1 MALTNQQYESIM
13 REYELSQN
21 RNRRLLEERENE
33 IYRNIPEYQ
42 KLVESTGS
50 VAKACAKKL
59 LDGDE
64 QALAVLRKQ
73 LAALSQEKKHLL
85 RQHGYP
91 ENYLDPIYDCPYCQ
105 DTGYSTDTDTA
116 INNFESTA
124 DTVFTP
130 DAVAAN
136 SLRRKC
142 RCLRQKEIS
151 LLYEQSN
158 IQKIIE
164 KENFSTLSF
173 EYYEGEDRKR
183 FQEAVRISLDFV
195 QNFEQDYHNL
205 FFYGT
210 VGTGKSFLSGCI
222 ARELLQTGHSVIYFS
237 SSGLFDTLARYS
249 FDAKLKETLYN
260 FYKDLY
266 NCDLVIIDDLGTEV
280 TNSFVTSQL
289 FACLNERILR
299 RKATIISTNLSL
311 EELRDRYSDRI
322 FSRITSNFTICKLS
336 GPDIRIYKKRMR
348 K

>member
-1 MALTNQQYESIM
+1 MALTNQQFVSIM
-13 REYELSQN
+13 RDYELVQN
-21 RNRRLLEERENE
+21 RNRRHLEERENE
-33 IYRNIPEYQ
+33 IYENIPEYR
-42 KLVESTGS
+42 KLAESTGAL
-50 VAKACAKKL
+50 AKACAKNL
-59 LDGDE
+59 LDGEE
-64 QALAVLRKQ
+64 QAIVVLKNKLADLSRQKK
-73 LAALSQEKKHLL
+73 ALLK
-85 RQHGYP
+85 QHGYS
-91 ENYLDPIYDCPYCQ
+91 ESYLEPIYNCTLCR
-105 DTGYSTDTDTA
+105 DTGYLYQT
-116 INNFESTA
+116 EK
-124 DTVFTP
+124 P
-130 DAVAAN
+130 DV
-136 SLRRKC
+136 REKC
-142 RCLRQKEIS
+142 RCFRQKEIA

-158 IQKIIE
+158 IQKTIE

-183 FQEAVRISLDFV
+183 FQEAVRICLDFV
-195 QNFEQDYHNL
+195 QNFEQDYQNL

-222 ARELLQTGHSVIYFS
+222 ARELLQSGHSVIYFS
-237 SSGLFDTLARYS
+237 SAGLFDTLARYT
-249 FDAKLKETLYN
+249 FDATAKEALYN

-289 FACLNERILR
+289 FGCLNERYLR

-336 GPDIRIYKKRMR
+336 GPDIRIYKKRMH

>member
-1 MALTNQQYESIM
+1 MALTNQQFESIM

-33 IYRNIPEYQ
+33 IYRNIPEYE
-42 KLVESTGS
+42 KLVASTGS
-50 VAKACAKKL
+50 LAKACAKKL

-64 QALAVLRKQ
+64 QALVVLRKQ
-73 LAALSQEKKHLL
+73 LAELSLEKKQLL
-85 RQHGYP
+85 KQHGYS
-91 ENYLDPIYDCPYCQ
+91 EDYLEPIYVCSCCR
-105 DTGYSTDTDTA
+105 DTGYT
-116 INNFESTA
+116 
-124 DTVFTP
+124 
-130 DAVAAN
+130 VAAN

-289 FACLNERILR
+289 FACLNERSLR

-311 EELRDRYSDRI
+311 EELRDRYSDRV

>member
-1 MALTNQQYESIM
+1 MALTNQQFVSIM
-13 REYELSQN
+13 REYELVQN

-33 IYRNIPEYQ
+33 IYENIPEYR
-42 KLVESTGS
+42 KLVESTGAL
-50 VAKACAKKL
+50 AKACAKNL
-59 LDGDE
+59 LDGEE
-64 QALAVLRKQ
+64 QAIVVLKNKLAD
-73 LAALSQEKKHLL
+73 LSCQKKTLL
-85 RQHGYP
+85 KQHGYS
-91 ENYLDPIYDCPYCQ
+91 ENYLEPIYNCTLCR
-105 DTGYSTDTDTA
+105 DTGYLHPT
-116 INNFESTA
+116 ES
-124 DTVFTP
+124 P
-130 DAVAAN
+130 DI
-136 SLRRKC
+136 REKC
-142 RCLRQKEIS
+142 RCFRQKEIA

-158 IQKIIE
+158 IQKTIE

-183 FQEAVRISLDFV
+183 FQEAVRICLDFV
-195 QNFEQDYHNL
+195 QNFEQDYQNL

-222 ARELLQTGHSVIYFS
+222 ARELLQSGHSVIYFS
-237 SSGLFDTLARYS
+237 SAGLFDTLARYT
-249 FDAKLKETLYN
+249 FDATAKEALYN

-289 FACLNERILR
+289 FGCLNERYLR

-336 GPDIRIYKKRMR
+336 GPDIRIYKKRMH

>member
-1 MALTNQQYESIM
+1 MALTNQQFESIM
-13 REYELSQN
+13 RGYELTQN
-21 RNRRLLEERENE
+21 RNRRLLEERETE
-33 IYRNIPEYQ
+33 VYRNIPEYQ

-50 VAKACAKKL
+50 LAKACAKKL

-64 QALAVLRKQ
+64 QALVVLKSE
-73 LAALSQEKKHLL
+73 LAGLSAQKKRLL
-85 RQHGYP
+85 AQHGYQ
-91 ENYLDPIYDCPYCQ
+91 EDYLDPIYNCSLCH
-105 DTGYSTDTDTA
+105 DTGYVSDPA
-116 INNFESTA
+116 GSPQE
-124 DTVFTP
+124 
-130 DAVAAN
+130 
-136 SLRRKC
+136 KC
-142 RCLRQKEIS
+142 RCFRQKEIS

-158 IQKIIE
+158 IQKMIE

-173 EYYEGEDRKR
+173 DYYEGEDRRR

-195 QNFEQDYHNL
+195 QNFEQDYQNL

-222 ARELLQTGHSVIYFS
+222 ARELLQAGHSVIYFS

-249 FDAKLKETLYN
+249 FDAKAKETLYN

-289 FACLNERILR
+289 FGCLNERILR
-299 RKATIISTNLSL
+299 KKATIISTNLNL

>member
-1 MALTNQQYESIM
+1 MALTNQQFVSIM
-13 REYELSQN
+13 RDYELVQN

-33 IYRNIPEYQ
+33 IYANIPEYR
-42 KLVESTGS
+42 KLVESTGAL
-50 VAKACAKKL
+50 AKACTKKL

-64 QALAVLRKQ
+64 QAIVVLKNKLADLTCQ
-73 LAALSQEKKHLL
+73 KKLL
-85 RQHGYP
+85 LKQHGYA
-91 ENYLDPIYDCPYCQ
+91 ENYLEPVYNCPLCR
-105 DTGYSTDTDTA
+105 DTGYLHQ
-116 INNFESTA
+116 TA
-124 DTVFTP
+124 DADV
-130 DAVAAN
+130 
-136 SLRRKC
+136 REKC
-142 RCLRQKEIS
+142 RCFRQKEIA

-158 IQKIIE
+158 IQKTIE

-195 QNFEQDYHNL
+195 QNFEQDYQNL

-222 ARELLQTGHSVIYFS
+222 ARELLQSGHSVIYFS
-237 SSGLFDTLARYS
+237 SAGLFDTLARYS
-249 FDAKLKETLYN
+249 FDAKAKESLYN

-289 FACLNERILR
+289 FGCLNERYLR

-336 GPDIRIYKKRMR
+336 GPDIRIYKKRMH

>member
-1 MALTNQQYESIM
+1 MALTNQQFESIM
-13 REYELSQN
+13 RGYELTQN
-21 RNRRLLEERENE
+21 RNRRLLEERETQV
-33 IYRNIPEYQ
+33 YRNIPEYQ

-50 VAKACAKKL
+50 LAKACAKKL

-64 QALAVLRKQ
+64 QALVVLKSN
-73 LAALSQEKKHLL
+73 LAELSAQKKKLL
-85 RQHGYP
+85 IQHGYQ
-91 ENYLDPIYDCPYCQ
+91 EDYLDPIYDCALCH
-105 DTGYSTDTDTA
+105 DTGYVTGTDSSPQ
-116 INNFESTA
+116 E
-124 DTVFTP
+124 
-130 DAVAAN
+130 
-136 SLRRKC
+136 KC
-142 RCLRQKEIS
+142 RCFRQKEIS

-158 IQKIIE
+158 IQKMIE

-173 EYYEGEDRKR
+173 DYYEGEDRRR

-195 QNFEQDYHNL
+195 QNFEQDYQNL

-222 ARELLQTGHSVIYFS
+222 ARELLQAGNSVIYFS
-237 SSGLFDTLARYS
+237 ASGLFDTLARYS
-249 FDAKLKETLYN
+249 FDTKAKETLYN

-280 TNSFVTSQL
+280 TNAFVTSQL
-289 FACLNERILR
+289 FGCLNERILR
-299 RKATIISTNLSL
+299 RKATIISTNLNL

>member
-1 MALTNQQYESIM
+1 MALTNQQFVSIM
-13 REYELSQN
+13 RDYELVQN

-33 IYRNIPEYQ
+33 IYANIPEYR
-42 KLVESTGS
+42 KLVESTGAL
-50 VAKACAKKL
+50 AKACTKKL

-64 QALAVLRKQ
+64 QAIVVLKNKLADLTCQ
-73 LAALSQEKKHLL
+73 KKFLL
-85 RQHGYP
+85 KQHGYA
-91 ENYLDPIYDCPYCQ
+91 ENYLEPVYNCPLCR
-105 DTGYSTDTDTA
+105 DTGYLHQ
-116 INNFESTA
+116 TA
-124 DTVFTP
+124 DADV
-130 DAVAAN
+130 
-136 SLRRKC
+136 REKC
-142 RCLRQKEIS
+142 RCFRQKEIA

-158 IQKIIE
+158 IQKTIE

-195 QNFEQDYHNL
+195 QNFEQDYQNL

-222 ARELLQTGHSVIYFS
+222 ARELLQSGHSVIYFS
-237 SSGLFDTLARYS
+237 SAGLFDTLARYS
-249 FDAKLKETLYN
+249 FDAKAKESLYN

-289 FACLNERILR
+289 FGCLNERYLR

-336 GPDIRIYKKRMR
+336 GPDIRIYKKRMH

>member
-1 MALTNQQYESIM
+1 MALTKQQYDSIM
-13 REYELSQN
+13 KEYELVQT
-21 RNRRLLEERENE
+21 RNRHLLKARENE
-33 IYRNIPEYQ
+33 IYTAIPEYQ

-50 VAKACAKKL
+50 LSVSFVRRLLENDSTTVPNQSIRGSLHDISGRKKAL
-59 LDGDE
+59 L
-64 QALAVLRKQ
+64 K
-73 LAALSQEKKHLL
+73 
-85 RQHGYP
+85 QHGYP
-91 ENYLDPIYDCPYCQ
+91 EDYLEPIYDCPDCR
-105 DTGYSTDTDTA
+105 DTGYMPAVVMDHTDDFTASTG
-116 INNFESTA
+116 
-124 DTVFTP
+124 
-130 DAVAAN
+130 
-136 SLRRKC
+136 RKC
-142 RCLRQKEIS
+142 HCLRQKEIS

-158 IQKIIE
+158 IQEIIE

-222 ARELLQTGHSVIYFS
+222 ARELLQNGKSVIYFS
-237 SSGLFDTLARYS
+237 SCGLFDTLARYS
-249 FDAKLKETLYN
+249 FDARSKEALYN
-260 FYKDLY
+260 FYQDLY

-289 FACLNERILR
+289 FGCLNERSLR

-348 K
+348 NDTIRK

>member
-1 MALTNQQYESIM
+1 MPLTNQQFVSIM
-13 REYELSQN
+13 RDYELVQN

-33 IYRNIPEYQ
+33 IYENIPEYR
-42 KLVESTGS
+42 KLVESTGAL
-50 VAKACAKKL
+50 AKACAMKL

-64 QALAVLRKQ
+64 QAIVVLKNKLTDLTCQ
-73 LAALSQEKKHLL
+73 KKALLK
-85 RQHGYP
+85 QHGYS
-91 ENYLDPIYDCPYCQ
+91 ENYLEPIYNCALCR
-105 DTGYSTDTDTA
+105 DTGYLHQTVG
-116 INNFESTA
+116 A
-124 DTVFTP
+124 DV
-130 DAVAAN
+130 
-136 SLRRKC
+136 REKC
-142 RCLRQKEIS
+142 RCFRQKEIS

-158 IQKIIE
+158 IQKTIE

-195 QNFEQDYHNL
+195 QNFEQDYQNL

-222 ARELLQTGHSVIYFS
+222 ARELLQSGHSVIYFS
-237 SSGLFDTLARYS
+237 SAGLFDTLARYS
-249 FDAKLKETLYN
+249 FDAKAKETLYN

-289 FACLNERILR
+289 FGCLNERYLR

-336 GPDIRIYKKRMR
+336 GPDIRIYKKRMH